1 MKSDSASPSLQCTR
15 CRSAMEPLYI
25 ILDPTTG
32 NHFRAFKCDCGERTL
47 RYENWVERPHRRVG
61 ISEAPPV
68 GL

>member
-1 MKSDSASPSLQCTR
+1 
-15 CRSAMEPLYI
+15 MEPLYI

-32 NHFRAFKCDCGERTL
+32 NHFRGFKCDCGERTL